1 MIKRKQ
7 AITTEDPQR
16 CYDYRH
22 SGSARVCIVT
32 TKSAFVIF
40 SCFFIHCFTVLV
52 CLRSYRFLLDRA
64 LPARRWFSFRSS
76 SRPHKG
82 VASRMRQGVAC
93 YFSVLIFEIS
103 ISSNPSS
110 VNT

>member
-1 MIKRKQ
+1 MSYWVRWSRTCKRDPSMQQHDAKGSLVQSRDDMIKRKQ

-64 LPARRWFSFRSS
+64 LPARR
-76 SRPHKG
+76 
-82 VASRMRQGVAC
+82 
-93 YFSVLIFEIS
+93 
-103 ISSNPSS
+103 
-110 VNT
+110 